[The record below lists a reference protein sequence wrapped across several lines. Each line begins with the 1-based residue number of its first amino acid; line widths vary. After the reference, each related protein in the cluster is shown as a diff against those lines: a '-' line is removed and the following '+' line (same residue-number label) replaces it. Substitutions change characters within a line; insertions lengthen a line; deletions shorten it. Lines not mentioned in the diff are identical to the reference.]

1 MWKQYR
7 ILGIFISLGIG
18 LAAVPI
24 KLTGS
29 DVHSGG
35 LYLAVRTIRYTFT
48 AGFLAFFL
56 HLWLN
61 RKYALLC
68 NKCRYLAYL
77 SSIIFVAIAIFLAS
91 ILLDLVF
98 SRLSTN
104 SSLSIAVED
113 LNWCLIILRCLLL
126 SAVQFL
132 IVFYLQLLRERQN
145 RIYELEKLKQ
155 AQLEADLSNLKEQ
168 MNPHFLFNTLNT
180 LISITQEKQVKD
192 YVADLASVYRYML
205 VHNKLNVV
213 LIENELN
220 FIKSYLYIIKTRLG
234 NAIEIDIHLDLKLM
248 QTLIPP
254 LTFQLLLENAIKH
267 NIASVVKPLRIRI
280 YNNSSFIIVS
290 NNLNPTKSQY
300 YSTGVGLSNLL
311 NRYQLL
317 FSGNLVIE
325 KSLTMF
331 TVKLPIYEN
340 FNYRE

>member
-7 ILGIFISLGIG
+7 ILGFMISLGIG

-61 RKYALLC
+61 RKYALLY
-68 NKCRYLAYL
+68 NRERYLAYL
-77 SSIIFVAIAIFLAS
+77 FSIIFVAIAIFLAS
-91 ILLDLVF
+91 ILFDLVF
-98 SRLSTN
+98 SRVSTN
-104 SSLSIAVED
+104 SSLSIAIED
-113 LNWCLIILRCLLL
+113 LNWYLIILRCLLI
-126 SAVQFL
+126 SSVQFL

-145 RIYELEKLKQ
+145 RIFELEKLKQ

-168 MNPHFLFNTLNT
+168 MSPHFLFNTLNT
-180 LISITQEKQVKD
+180 LISITREKQVKD

-205 VHNKLNVV
+205 VHNKLHVV
-213 LIENELN
+213 FIENELN

-234 NAIEIDIHLDLKLM
+234 SAIEIDIDLDRKLM

-267 NIASVVKPLRIRI
+267 NVASVVKPLRIQI
-280 YNNSSFIIVS
+280 YNDSSFIIVS
-290 NNLNPTKSQY
+290 NHLNPTKSQY

-325 KSLTMF
+325 KSSTMF
-331 TVKLPIYEN
+331 TVKLPIYED